1 MHKIVFL
8 SHPIWDIM
16 NNISALFKV
25 LTQINFVA
33 ELNRE
38 NVALFVKSELEFMSH
53 RLGEELRGNVCDSS
67 LSH

>member
-1 MHKIVFL
+1 
-8 SHPIWDIM
+8 M
-16 NNISALFKV
+16 NNISALSKV

-38 NVALFVKSELEFMSH
+38 NVALFVKSKLEFMSH
-53 RLGEELRGNVCDSS
+53 RLGEGLRGNVCDSS